1 RQVFDEVSMGVALPQ
16 ALDNMTRRVD
26 SVDLRFFITSVLVQR
41 ETGGNL
47 AEIIDSLAGLIRQRF
62 ELQLRVKALSAE
74 GRMSAAVLLGLPIV
88 VGALLFK
95 MNPDYMG
102 VLFTDPMGRN
112 LATIG
117 SIMMVVGA
125 VVMKRMVD
133 IKV

>member
-1 RQVFDEVSMGVALPQ
+1 MGVALPQ
-16 ALDNMTRRVD
+16 ALENMTHRLD

-47 AEIIDSLAGLIRQRF
+47 AEIIDSLAALIRQRF

-74 GRMSAAVLLGLPIV
+74 GRMSAALLLGLPIV
-88 VGALLFK
+88 IGIALFK
-95 MNPDYMG
+95 ISPEYMK
-102 VLFTDPMGRN
+102 VLFTDPMGQN
-112 LATIG
+112 LATFG
-117 SIMMVVGA
+117 GIMMILGA